1 MAAYAAYKS
10 FWNPSLSDS
19 SYESNRLARY
29 QMAWG
34 FYQNNIYNQLTTYLA
49 ATYPTGSQIYKYTKG
64 LRNPIPAWVDFYVTN
79 VWGGQLDLEAGN
91 GQEKPSALPII
102 TENDALRPAIAK
114 LWQWSNWNAKRNLA
128 TTYSA
133 ALGDTFIV
141 VVDSP
146 RAGKAYMQVRRPSE
160 FTAIDWDD
168 FGHVKRCVIEYKAD
182 DEQGKVYDFKQ
193 IIEHPSVWGG
203 KFTRYQTYKDN
214 RPFAFP
220 ENVLDGMATWEWE
233 VPYDFVPVVHV
244 PFKDVGEDWGAL
256 GYSATIP
263 KIDAANSLAS
273 LLNSQIGK
281 TVNPAYV
288 AFGIQSGNI
297 TVGGSDE
304 GQDEIP
310 ILYIPKP
317 PGDASLQPL
326 ITQIDLPGAL
336 ALLDAQLANI
346 AQDLPELRMSEAM
359 RSGLSGEALGRAVRA
374 HWGIE
379 NRLHW
384 VLDVGFG
391 EDASTVRKDYAPQ
404 NLSLLKKIV
413 LNLVR
418 PVPMG
423 KNGKMSLR
431 MKRKATAWSDEER
444 VRVLSMQEVP
454 ARDHGH
460 LAGRL
465 SGCGAGGGAWPL
477 RDRGDGPRSAAS
489 PAEGRALPGAG
500 AAGIR
505 PRRSDGLG
513 KGADSPAGAAG

>member
-34 FYQNNIYNQLTTYLA
+34 FYQNRVYDNLTTYLA
-49 ATYPTGSQIYKYTKG
+49 ATYPAGSQIYKYTKG

-91 GQEKPSALPII
+91 GQEKPSALPVV
-102 TENDALRPAIAK
+102 TDNETLRPAIAK

-244 PFKDVGEDWGAL
+244 PFKDVGEGWGAL

-359 RSGLSGEALGRAVRA
+359 RSGLSGEALGRAFADVAARIGAVRGNHDSGLVRA
-374 HWGIE
+374 HQMAIAIAGASGYDPAF
-379 NRLHW
+379 R
-384 VLDVGFG
+384 GFDMNSFKSG
-391 EDASTVRKDYAPQ
+391 
-404 NLSLLKKIV
+404 LL
-413 LNLVR
+413 
-418 PVPMG
+418 
-423 KNGKMSLR
+423 
-431 MKRKATAWSDEER
+431 
-444 VRVLSMQEVP
+444 
-454 ARDHGH
+454 DHGI
-460 LAGRL
+460 G
-465 SGCGAGGGAWPL
+465 
-477 RDRGDGPRSAAS
+477 DRPI
-489 PAEGRALPGAG
+489 LPTSSSEKVSTQGKQWVQVGQAV
-500 AAGIR
+500 AAGMPLNTALREIMGWE
-505 PRRSDGLG
+505 DDDIAQMD
-513 KGADSPAGAAG
+513 ADQQAGFITDNEQ

>member
-34 FYQNNIYNQLTTYLA
+34 FYQNRVYDNLTTYLA
-49 ATYPTGSQIYKYTKG
+49 ATYPAGSQIYKYTKG

-128 TTYSA
+128 TTYSS

-146 RAGKAYMQVRRPSE
+146 RAQKAYMQVRRPSE

-168 FGHVKRCVIEYKAD
+168 FGHVKRCVIEYKAN

-359 RSGLSGEALGRAVRA
+359 RSGLSGEALGRAFADVAARIGAVRGNHDSGLVRA
-374 HWGIE
+374 HQMAIAIAGASGYDPAF
-379 NRLHW
+379 R
-384 VLDVGFG
+384 GFDMNSFKSG
-391 EDASTVRKDYAPQ
+391 
-404 NLSLLKKIV
+404 LL
-413 LNLVR
+413 
-418 PVPMG
+418 
-423 KNGKMSLR
+423 
-431 MKRKATAWSDEER
+431 
-444 VRVLSMQEVP
+444 
-454 ARDHGH
+454 DHGI
-460 LAGRL
+460 G
-465 SGCGAGGGAWPL
+465 
-477 RDRGDGPRSAAS
+477 DRPI
-489 PAEGRALPGAG
+489 LPTSSSEKVDTQGKQWVQVGQAV
-500 AAGIR
+500 AAGMPLNTALREIMGWE
-505 PRRSDGLG
+505 DDDIAEMD
-513 KGADSPAGAAG
+513 ADQQAGFITDNEQ